1 MPRLQIFAEKTFAN
15 SHKTAKFMEVFSL
28 KTFPLYGTL
37 CVWMA
42 YCFYYLYYEE
52 FVEFLLTSPSLP
64 SPFTHMHT
72 PHPQTSTSQTMLFYY
87 AISLHSLFPI
97 GLPSPPTGLSPSP
110 QAANILRLQ
119 WEAPFSLP
127 GENISY
133 IFHTR
138 NLRTGATMSGVT
150 VSGTSTTF
158 ERPQEDQA
166 CDRYEFT
173 VCSNNTV
180 GPSENCTAVEASTPS
195 GKQSFL

>member
-1 MPRLQIFAEKTFAN
+1 
-15 SHKTAKFMEVFSL
+15 
-28 KTFPLYGTL
+28 
-37 CVWMA
+37 MA
-42 YCFYYLYYEE
+42 YCFYNWYYEE
-52 FVEFLLTSPSLP
+52 FVEFLLTSPPPLHTHAHTTP
-64 SPFTHMHT
+64 SNSYF
-72 PHPQTSTSQTMLFYY
+72 SNY
-87 AISLHSLFPI
+87 AILLCNFPPSLSFP
-97 GLPSPPTGLSPSP
+97 GLPNPPTRLSLSP

-127 GENISY
+127 GENINY

-138 NLRTGATMSGVT
+138 NLRTGAMMSGVT
-150 VSGTSTTF
+150 VTGTSTTF
-158 ERPQEDQA
+158 EKPLEDQA

>member
-1 MPRLQIFAEKTFAN
+1 
-15 SHKTAKFMEVFSL
+15 
-28 KTFPLYGTL
+28 
-37 CVWMA
+37 MA
-42 YCFYYLYYEE
+42 YCIYYLYYEVCGIS
-52 FVEFLLTSPSLP
+52 FDFP
-64 SPFTHMHT
+64 SPFTYMHT
-72 PHPQTSTSQTMLFYY
+72 PDPQTPMYFSNY
-87 AISLHSLFPI
+87 AILLCNLPPSLSFP
-97 GLPSPPTGLSPSP
+97 GLPSPPTGLSSSP
-110 QAANILRLQ
+110 QAANTLRLQ

-127 GENISY
+127 GENINY

-150 VSGTSTTF
+150 VTGTSTTF
-158 ERPQEDQA
+158 EKPLEDQA